1 MRPFTVEKPELAST
15 AKVDLGDNEIAR
27 SLGGGQN
34 ENLKIIERRLGVRV
48 GQRGTELHLTGSPE
62 ALALAVKLVEELG
75 NLIRG
80 GRSVY
85 REDVE
90 QAIKVLGRG
99 SPSLKEVF
107 VGPVFTRA
115 GNRQVVPKSIA
126 QKRYVDA
133 IRAHDIVFAIG
144 PAGTGKTYLAMA
156 MAVAA
161 LQERKCKRIILARPA
176 VEAGEKLGFLPGDL
190 AEKVNPYL
198 RPLYDALHD
207 MLDVGRAAQLLEQG
221 TVEVALLAFMR
232 GRTLNDAFVIL
243 DEAQN
248 TTIEQMKMFLTRLGF
263 NSKAVITGDV
273 TQVDLPAGRGSGL
286 VHASQILSNIEGIA
300 FANFSEID
308 VVRHPLVQEV
318 IRAYARDLGQPTAP
332 SDNGGAKTASDSPSD
347 GSVNAS

>member
-1 MRPFTVEKPELAST
+1 MRPYTVEKPELAST
-15 AKVDLGDNEIAR
+15 AKIDLGDNDVAR

-99 SPSLKEVF
+99 SPNLKEVF
-107 VGPVFTRA
+107 VGPVFTRP
-115 GNRQVVPKSIA
+115 GNRQVSPKSIA

-133 IRAHDIVFAIG
+133 IRSHDIVFAIG

-207 MLDVGRAAQLLEQG
+207 MIDVDRAAQLLDHG
-221 TVEVALLAFMR
+221 TIEVAPLAFMR

-273 TQVDLPAGRGSGL
+273 TQVDLPVGRASGL
-286 VHASQILSNIEGIA
+286 IHASEILRNIEGIA
-300 FANFSEID
+300 FCSFSEID

-318 IRAYARDLGQPTAP
+318 IRAYARDPVPASSPGGGGSPVPADVAGSQGQ
-332 SDNGGAKTASDSPSD
+332 
-347 GSVNAS
+347 

>member
-1 MRPFTVEKPELAST
+1 MRPYTVEKPELAST
-15 AKVDLGDNEIAR
+15 AKIDLGDNDVAR

-99 SPSLKEVF
+99 SPNLKEVF
-107 VGPVFTRA
+107 VGPVFTRP
-115 GNRQVVPKSIA
+115 GNRQVSPKSIA

-133 IRAHDIVFAIG
+133 IRSHDIVFAIG

-207 MLDVGRAAQLLEQG
+207 MIDVDRAAQLLDHG
-221 TVEVALLAFMR
+221 TIEVAPLAFMR

-273 TQVDLPAGRGSGL
+273 TQVDLPVGRASGL
-286 VHASQILSNIEGIA
+286 IHAREILRNLEGIA
-300 FANFSEID
+300 FCSFSEID

-318 IRAYARDLGQPTAP
+318 IRAYARDPVPASSPGGGGSPVPADVAGSQGQ
-332 SDNGGAKTASDSPSD
+332 
-347 GSVNAS
+347 